1 MLVGRYFHEK
11 SIHKANE
18 LGETI
23 KNILPIE
30 AFSINKGEKVLVPVG
45 KSFLADG
52 YIIEG
57 ETEVNEASLTGEEL
71 PVLKRKSD
79 YVLAGSQNLLNPVTM
94 IDEKTGSETWVSSLE
109 NLILLAKSKKSKIE
123 TQIEKTLPLFTLS
136 IILISVLSFTF
147 WSFIS
152 IQKALDVLVSILI
165 ISCPCALALATPL
178 LMSSALKKLWEKG
191 VIVKNQN
198 AIETIPFIDTIIFDK
213 TGTLTSGNLSVI
225 KYEIID
231 MNEQLENKEEILS
244 CFSSLAKY
252 SLHLVSKAIS
262 KKFNN
267 FNYNFN
273 FIDIKEYAGKGI
285 EGFIL

>member
-1 MLVGRYFHEK
+1 MISLIISIYETYVNSGKVYFDSITGLIFLLLVGRYFHEK

-123 TQIEKTLPLFTLS
+123 TQIENIALIYSIYHFNISSVFYILVLYFHSKSIRCFSFYINYFLSLRLSACNSTTYVFGVKKTLGER
-136 IILISVLSFTF
+136 
-147 WSFIS
+147 
-152 IQKALDVLVSILI
+152 
-165 ISCPCALALATPL
+165 CHC
-178 LMSSALKKLWEKG
+178 
-191 VIVKNQN
+191 
-198 AIETIPFIDTIIFDK
+198 
-213 TGTLTSGNLSVI
+213 
-225 KYEIID
+225 
-231 MNEQLENKEEILS
+231 
-244 CFSSLAKY
+244 
-252 SLHLVSKAIS
+252 
-262 KKFNN
+262 
-267 FNYNFN
+267 
-273 FIDIKEYAGKGI
+273 
-285 EGFIL
+285 